1 MTALWSTVGLTHIGL
16 PTAQPIRL
24 FFLSFFLFLSLFSIA
39 SPFHSLCTPFSF
51 SLIIYYFY
59 HWISGLC
66 KLRHIFF
73 PPEEGRIKGGGG
85 ESCNSYAEPWKPPE
99 ILELAQKAEPR
110 RAVRAA
116 RVWGGPWGP
125 REGWKGR
132 PNGHCHSLFPICPL
146 IVHKPRPVLSQG
158 TVPASR
164 CH

>member
-1 MTALWSTVGLTHIGL
+1 MKALGCGKPMTALWSTVGLTHIGL

-73 PPEEGRIKGGGG
+73 PPEEGRIKRGGG
-85 ESCNSYAEPWKPPE
+85 E
-99 ILELAQKAEPR
+99 
-110 RAVRAA
+110 RAVIVMQSPESPPKFLNWLKRPS
-116 RVWGGPWGP
+116 RGGQWGP
-125 REGWKGR
+125 PGSGGAHGVPGKDERAGR
-132 PNGHCHSLFPICPL
+132 MATVILC
-146 IVHKPRPVLSQG
+146 SQS
-158 TVPASR
+158 AL
-164 CH
+164 